1 MIEIQ
6 LRDPQ
11 EHEWALAVERT
22 GARLGIG
29 LKEGEGPDDLK
40 EYFRLAS
47 LGMYM
52 ERMGEEADPSGIR
65 RRARARATVLQEAIG
80 MPLVHFL
87 LVYDR
92 KLQKLVFE
100 HAYKDPAEALQA
112 YEEMEEKHRD
122 KRHME
127 IVLVGA
133 DSIETVQLTHGNYW
147 AADPDAEPAASPYLA
162 GV

>member
-1 MIEIQ
+1 
-6 LRDPQ
+6 
-11 EHEWALAVERT
+11 
-22 GARLGIG
+22 
-29 LKEGEGPDDLK
+29 
-40 EYFRLAS
+40 
-47 LGMYM
+47 
-52 ERMGEEADPSGIR
+52 
-65 RRARARATVLQEAIG
+65 

-100 HAYKDPAEALQA
+100 HPYRDPAEALQA
-112 YEEMEEKHRD
+112 YEEMEEQHRD
-122 KRHME
+122 ERHME